1 MPAHYNSTRRNRN
14 IGTFKQGH
22 GANNRM
28 VIPKL
33 AAAYRGCTAEIGSH
47 AKINRTVNG
56 RDITFIVEQTTGGCN
71 HACTVDDIQFILSY
85 VPTADWVGLNTFV
98 LRQPTRKGRML
109 NPVWGRLFYHA
120 DLVFGGSSIV
130 KSGPTLFLEACKI
143 DRPIKWSTSLD
154 RETGDEL
161 DRLRA
166 DGHRIDRIG
175 KQYVISMDLASI
187 RATQL
192 YRTLLHEIG
201 HWFDWLE
208 KVETP
213 SAHGEDFS
221 AVLDRYFARPQNER
235 EAFAHRYADNL
246 RDILSGNRVIPFERI
261 GE

>member
-1 MPAHYNSTRRNRN
+1 MAAHYNPTRRNRN
-14 IGTFKQGH
+14 IGTSKQGH

-28 VIPKL
+28 VIPQL
-33 AAAYRGCTAEIGSH
+33 SAEYRECS
-47 AKINRTVNG
+47 AKIGPYVKIDRTING
-56 RDITFIVEQTTGGCN
+56 RDITFIVEQTNGGCN
-71 HACTVDDIQFILSY
+71 HACSVDDIQFMLSH
-85 VPTADWVGLNTFV
+85 VPADDWVGLNTFV

-120 DLVFGGSSIV
+120 DLAFSGSGMV
-130 KSGPTLFLEACKI
+130 KSGPALFLEACQI
-143 DRPIKWSTSLD
+143 DRPMKWSTSLD

-161 DRLRA
+161 DKLRA

-175 KQYVISMDLASI
+175 RQYVISMDLDSV
-187 RATQL
+187 RRTQL

-213 SAHGEDFS
+213 TARGEDWS
-221 AVLDRYFARPQNER
+221 ELLDRYFARPPSER
-235 EAFAHRYADNL
+235 ETFAHRYADNL
-246 RDILSGNRVIPFERI
+246 RDMLSVNGVIPFERI